1 VYCMAAIMLRA
12 VKGEDVA
19 SIPKIGGKMAA
30 LIDRCSIVKK

>member
-1 VYCMAAIMLRA
+1 
-12 VKGEDVA
+12 VA